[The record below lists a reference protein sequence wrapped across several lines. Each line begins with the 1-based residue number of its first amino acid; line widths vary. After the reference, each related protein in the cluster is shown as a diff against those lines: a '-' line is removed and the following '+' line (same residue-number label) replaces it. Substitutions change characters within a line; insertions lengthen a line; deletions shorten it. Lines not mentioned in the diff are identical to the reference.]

1 MESPSAPAHRGCT
14 PQQGLLLTGK
24 EGTTPGCG
32 QEKGRQRL
40 AWVSW
45 GAQRSEMG
53 QRASEMTGERSRMG
67 EGDTAS
73 GQSHD
78 LELVRGRNTSIMA
91 LGVQQ
96 SRQAPSPMELTFYG
110 EDTPRKDL
118 DVMSGP
124 HKCHEENRTRT
135 ASLLTLW
142 SLPTTAQLTI
152 ESVPPD
158 AAEGKDVLL
167 RVHNLPGNL
176 LICIWYK
183 GEMVDGNLQIASYTA
198 DTQTTILGPAYSHR
212 ETMYPNGSLLF
223 QKVTL
228 KDTGYYT
235 LQALSKHTES
245 KQVTGQIRV
254 YQPVGKPALRA
265 SNATVTE
272 HKDTVVLTCLTNDI
286 GISIRWLFKNQILPH
301 KDRMKLS
308 RYNSILTIDPIRRED
323 AGGYQCEVFN
333 PISSSK
339 SDPLELDVQYDPT
352 LPSPGLPYGAI
363 AGIVIGILAG
373 VALIAALVCFL
384 YIRKTTGAS
393 DQRDLT
399 EHKPSASNHSE
410 GLSDNSPNKIH
421 EVTYSLLN
429 FSGQESKKPTS
440 ASPHPTATEPVYSEI
455 KKK

>member
-1 MESPSAPAHRGCT
+1 
-14 PQQGLLLTGK
+14 
-24 EGTTPGCG
+24 
-32 QEKGRQRL
+32 
-40 AWVSW
+40 
-45 GAQRSEMG
+45 
-53 QRASEMTGERSRMG
+53 
-67 EGDTAS
+67 
-73 GQSHD
+73 
-78 LELVRGRNTSIMA
+78 
-91 LGVQQ
+91 
-96 SRQAPSPMELTFYG
+96 MELTFYG

-118 DVMSGP
+118 NVMSGP
-124 HKCHEENRTRT
+124 HKCHEENRTGT

-167 RVHNLPGNL
+167 RVHNLPGDL
-176 LICIWYK
+176 SGCIWYK
-183 GEMVDGNLQIASYTA
+183 GESIKSHLRILSYAA
-198 DTQTTILGPAYSHR
+198 DTQAVTLGPAYNHR
-212 ETMYPNGSLLF
+212 ETIYPNGSLLF

-235 LQALSKHTES
+235 LLAIDKDYES
-245 KQVTGQIRV
+245 KEVTGQLRV
-254 YQPVGKPALRA
+254 HQPVGKPALRA

-272 HKDTVVLTCLTNDI
+272 QKDTVVLTCLTYDM

-308 RYNSILTIDPIRRED
+308 RDNSILTIDPVRRED

-352 LPSPGLPYGAI
+352 LPSPGLSDGAI

-373 VALIAALVCFL
+373 VALIAALVYFL
-384 YIRKTTGAS
+384 HIRKTGGAS

-410 GLSDNSPNKIH
+410 SLSDNSPDKIH

-429 FSGQESKKPTS
+429 FSGQESKKPTP
-440 ASPHPTATEPVYSEI
+440 ASPSPTATEPVYSEI
-455 KKK
+455 EVMQPALLTTQLTDSKSHLHH